1 MEHTLSL
8 ADYLVIAS
16 YFVIIFGIAWY
27 VTKKEN
33 SGENSTNYF
42 LGGRNL
48 GWFAI
53 GASLFAS
60 NIGSEHLIG
69 LAGSGA
75 NGMFPE
81 AQFEILAALILL
93 LLGWV
98 FVPFYMRTGVY
109 TMPEFLE
116 KRYNSGAR
124 TYLSIISII
133 SYVLTKISFTIF
145 AGALVFEV
153 LLGIPFWTGALVVV
167 IATGIYTI
175 FGGLKAV
182 IYTDMIQAFI
192 FIIGGIAVTYFG
204 LQAIG
209 GWENL
214 VDAIQ
219 IGAERDLA
227 KFNDALAAGQEGID
241 KPVTA
246 KQYLSLWGNNEDYP
260 WTAVLFGAPILGI
273 WYWCTDQFIVQRVL
287 SAKDISTARK
297 GTIFGG
303 FLKLLPLFLFVI
315 PGVIAY
321 GLSVD
326 LFPQMFEVSNPIT
339 GKVDT
344 TRDVALPAMVLR
356 ILPVG
361 FRGLVVAGFLA
372 ALMSSLSSVFNSTST
387 LFTFD
392 FYKKWRPAASERE
405 LVNVGRLAT
414 VILVVIGLLWIP
426 LMRKLTEGGGLYT
439 YLQSVQAYIS
449 PPIAA
454 AFLLGIFFKQING
467 KGALV
472 SLWTG
477 FILGI
482 GRLVLQFKNDL
493 SIKEG
498 NGPMFSEGSLLEHLI
513 TMNFLHYAI
522 FLFIVCTV
530 IMIGVSLFTKSSSKA
545 LSDDLTY
552 NKNNTMSIA
561 DLLKSSEF
569 WLSAILVGCVALIW
583 IWFA

>member
-1 MEHTLSL
+1 MHGLQAL
-8 ADYLVIAS
+8 DYIVIAL
-16 YFVIIFGIAWY
+16 YFLLVFGIAWW
-27 VTKKEN
+27 VTTKEKSGAN
-33 SGENSTNYF
+33 SANYF

-75 NGMFPE
+75 KGLFPE

-98 FVPFYMRTGVY
+98 FAPFYMRSGVF

-124 TYLSIISII
+124 TYLSIISIV
-133 SYVLTKISFTIF
+133 SYVLTKISFTIL

-153 LLGIPFWTGALVVV
+153 LLGIPFWTGALLVVL
-167 IATGIYTI
+167 ATGIYTI

-182 IYTDMIQAFI
+182 IYTDMIQACI

-209 GWENL
+209 GWENML
-214 VDAIQ
+214 EAIKVGAGRQADAF
-219 IGAERDLA
+219 AEA
-227 KFNDALAAGQEGID
+227 AAAGVEGVE
-241 KPVTA
+241 KPATA
-246 KQYLSLWGNNEDYP
+246 KQYLSLWANHDKYP
-260 WTAVLFGAPILGI
+260 LTAILLGAPILGI

-287 SAKDISTARK
+287 SAKNIDVARK

-326 LFPQMFEVSNPIT
+326 VHPDMFTVSNPFASE
-339 GKVDT
+339 GAQT
-344 TRDVALPAMVLR
+344 TTTTDVALPAMVLR
-356 ILPVG
+356 VLPIG

-387 LFTFD
+387 LFTID
-392 FYKKWRPAASERE
+392 FYKKWRPNASEKT

-414 VILVVIGLLWIP
+414 VLLVIVALIWIP
-426 LMRKLTEGGGLYT
+426 FMRKLTEGGGLYT

-467 KGALV
+467 KGALA
-472 SLWTG
+472 SLWAG
-477 FILGI
+477 FVLGI
-482 GRLVLQFKNDL
+482 GRLIMEF
-493 SIKEG
+493 SI
-498 NGPMFSEGSLLEHLI
+498 GSGAMETPGGILGALVN
-513 TMNFLHYAI
+513 MNFLHYAI
-522 FLFIVCTV
+522 FLFVVCAS
-530 IMIGVSLFTKSSSKA
+530 IMVFVSLITRNSAKPVDESLVYSAENRLGREIFKKP
-545 LSDDLTY
+545 
-552 NKNNTMSIA
+552 
-561 DLLKSSEF
+561 EF
-569 WLSAILVGCVALIW
+569 WLTVLLIACVLAIW
-583 IWFA
+583 IWFR

>member
-1 MEHTLSL
+1 MVHTLDF
-8 ADYLVIAS
+8 ADYAIIAF
-16 YFVIIFGIAWY
+16 YFTIIFGIAWW
-27 VTKKEN
+27 VTKKEK
-33 SGENSTNYF
+33 SGANSTNYF
-42 LGGRNL
+42 LGGRSL

-75 NGMFPE
+75 NGLFPE

-98 FVPFYMRTGVY
+98 FVPFYMKSGVY

-124 TYLSIISII
+124 TYLSLISII

-145 AGALVFEV
+145 AGAMVFEA
-153 LLGIPFWTGALVVV
+153 LLGIPFWIGALVVV
-167 IATGIYTI
+167 LATGLYTV

-182 IYTDMIQAFI
+182 IYTDMIQALI
-192 FIIGGIAVTYFG
+192 FILGGIAVTYFG

-209 GWENL
+209 GWENM
-214 VDAIQ
+214 VDAINV
-219 IGAERDLA
+219 GAERDISRFKEA
-227 KFNDALAAGQEGID
+227 IAAGQEGLSQ
-241 KPVTA
+241 PSTGS
-246 KQYLSLWGNNEDYP
+246 QYLSLWGNSEKYP
-260 WTAVLFGAPILGI
+260 WTAILLGAPILGI

-287 SAKDISTARK
+287 AARNISEARK

-321 GLSVD
+321 SLSVD
-326 LFPQMFEVSNPIT
+326 EFPGLFEITNPVTGEVT
-339 GKVDT
+339 ATK
-344 TRDVALPAMVLR
+344 DVALPALVLR
-356 ILPVG
+356 VLPVG

-392 FYKKWRPAASERE
+392 FYKKWKPLASEKE
-405 LVNVGRLAT
+405 LVNVGRIAT
-414 VILVVIGLLWIP
+414 GVLVVIGLMWIP
-426 LMRKLTEGGGLYT
+426 VMRQLTEGGGLFT

-467 KGALV
+467 KGALAA
-472 SLWTG
+472 LWTG
-477 FILGI
+477 FVLGI
-482 GRLVLQFKNDL
+482 GRLVLQFMGELRLKNGEGPLLTDG
-493 SIKEG
+493 SI
-498 NGPMFSEGSLLEHLI
+498 LDALV

-522 FLFIVCTV
+522 FLFVVCSAIMILVSLMTQKSSKVLDENLVFSKRESSEKSVFKSGEFVFTV
-530 IMIGVSLFTKSSSKA
+530 IL
-545 LSDDLTY
+545 
-552 NKNNTMSIA
+552 
-561 DLLKSSEF
+561 
-569 WLSAILVGCVALIW
+569 ILCVLGIW
-583 IWFA
+583 IWFK

>member
-1 MEHTLSL
+1 MEHSLSL

-27 VTKKEN
+27 VTKKEK

-192 FIIGGIAVTYFG
+192 FIIGGAAVTYFG
-204 LQAIG
+204 LEAIG
-209 GWENL
+209 GWDNL
-214 VDAIQ
+214 VQAIEV
-219 IGAERDLA
+219 GAQRDLN
-227 KFNDALAAGQEGID
+227 KFQDALAAGQEGID

-260 WTAVLFGAPILGI
+260 WTAIIFGAPILGI

-326 LFPQMFEVSNPIT
+326 LFPEMFEVTNPIT

-392 FYKKWRPAASERE
+392 FYKKWRPNASERE

-477 FILGI
+477 FVLGI
-482 GRLVLQFKNDL
+482 GRLVLQFRNDL
-493 SIKEG
+493 SIRNGEG
-498 NGPMFSEGSLLEHLI
+498 SIFSEGSLLDHLI

-530 IMIGVSLFTKSSSKA
+530 IMIGVSLFTSKSSKA
-545 LSDDLTY
+545 LAEDLTY
-552 NKNNTMSIA
+552 NKNNTMRLSNLI
-561 DLLKSSEF
+561 KTSEF
-569 WLSAILVGCVALIW
+569 WLSVLLVTCVAVIW

>member
-1 MEHTLSL
+1 MVHSL
-8 ADYLVIAS
+8 QLVDYLVIGC
-16 YFVIIFGIAWY
+16 YFAIIFGIAWW
-27 VTKKEN
+27 VTSKEK
-33 SGENSTNYF
+33 SGANSTNYF

-75 NGMFPE
+75 NGLFPE

-98 FVPFYMRTGVY
+98 FVPFYMKSGVY

-124 TYLSIISII
+124 TYLSLISII

-145 AGALVFEV
+145 AGALVFET

-167 IATGIYTI
+167 VATGIYTI

-182 IYTDMIQAFI
+182 IYTDMIQALI
-192 FIIGGIAVTYFG
+192 FILGGAAVTYFG
-204 LQAIG
+204 LKTIG
-209 GWENL
+209 GWDNML
-214 VDAIQ
+214 VAIQ
-219 IGAERDLA
+219 EGAARDMST
-227 KFNDALAAGQEGID
+227 FQDAVASGDTSAN
-241 KPVTA
+241 KPSTA
-246 KQYLSLWGNNEDYP
+246 KQFLSLWGNSDQYP
-260 WTAVLFGAPILGI
+260 IHAVLLGAPILGI

-287 SAKDISTARK
+287 AAKNISAARK

-321 GLSVD
+321 SLSVD
-326 LFPQMFEVSNPIT
+326 KFPGLFEVINPDT
-339 GKVDT
+339 GEVELTK
-344 TRDVALPAMVLR
+344 DVALPALVLR
-356 ILPVG
+356 VLPVG

-392 FYKKWRPAASERE
+392 FYKKWKPLASEKE
-405 LVNVGRLAT
+405 LVNVGRVAT
-414 VILVVIGLLWIP
+414 GVLVGIGLLWIP
-426 LMRKLTEGGGLYT
+426 VMRQLTEGGGLFT

-454 AFLLGIFFKQING
+454 AFLLGIFVKKING
-467 KGALV
+467 KGALT
-472 SLWTG
+472 SLWVG
-477 FILGI
+477 FVLGI
-482 GRLVLQFKNDL
+482 GRLVIEFQNALRLDAGKSALF
-493 SIKEG
+493 
-498 NGPMFSEGSLLEHLI
+498 PEGSLIDWLVSMRFLE
-513 TMNFLHYAI
+513 YAI
-522 FLFIVCTV
+522 FLFVVCSAIMVIVSILTQKSSKVVDAKLVYGKDDKASPGIFKSVEFILTV
-530 IMIGVSLFTKSSSKA
+530 I
-545 LSDDLTY
+545 
-552 NKNNTMSIA
+552 
-561 DLLKSSEF
+561 
-569 WLSAILVGCVALIW
+569 LVVLVFV
-583 IWFA
+583 IWFWFR

>member
-1 MEHTLSL
+1 MATLQAL
-8 ADYLVIAS
+8 DFIIIAL
-16 YFVIIFGIAWY
+16 YFTVVFGIAWY
-27 VTKKEN
+27 VTTKEKSGAN
-33 SGENSTNYF
+33 SANYF

-75 NGMFPE
+75 KGLFPE

-98 FVPFYMRTGVY
+98 FVPFYMKSGVF

-124 TYLSIISII
+124 TYLSLISII
-133 SYVLTKISFTIF
+133 SYVLTKISFTIL

-153 LLGIPFWTGALVVV
+153 LLGIPFWTGAVLVVL
-167 IATGIYTI
+167 ATGVYTI

-182 IYTDMIQAFI
+182 IYTDMIQAVI
-192 FIIGGIAVTYFG
+192 FVLGGVAVAYFG
-204 LQAIG
+204 LKTIG
-209 GWENL
+209 GWDNMME
-214 VDAIQ
+214 AIR
-219 IGAERDLA
+219 IGTEQQAELFSQA
-227 KFNDALAAGQEGID
+227 IAAGEEGME
-241 KPVTA
+241 KPATA
-246 KQYLSLWGNNEDYP
+246 KQYLSLWANDDKYP
-260 WTAVLFGAPILGI
+260 LTAILLGAPILGI

-287 SAKDISTARK
+287 AAKNIEVARK

-303 FLKLLPLFLFVI
+303 FLKLLPLFIFVI

-321 GLSVD
+321 SLSVETYPD
-326 LFPQMFEVSNPIT
+326 MFTVTNPFAEE
-339 GKVDT
+339 GQQT
-344 TRDVALPAMVLR
+344 TTTTDVALPAMVLR
-356 ILPVG
+356 ILPIG

-387 LFTFD
+387 LFTID
-392 FYKKWRPAASERE
+392 FYKKWKPLAGEKE
-405 LVNVGRLAT
+405 LVNIGRLAT
-414 VILVVIGLLWIP
+414 IILVMIALGWIP
-426 LMRKLTEGGGLYT
+426 FMRKLTEGGGLYT

-467 KGALV
+467 RGAL
-472 SLWTG
+472 SALWTG

-482 GRLVLQFKNDL
+482 GRLVL
-493 SIKEG
+493 E
-498 NGPMFSEGSLLEHLI
+498 FSVGTGVMDAPGGLLGALVD
-513 TMNFLHYAI
+513 MNFLHYAI
-522 FLFIVCTV
+522 FLFVVCAS
-530 IMIGVSLFTKSSSKA
+530 IMVFVSLLTRKTSKVLEENLVYSA
-545 LSDDLTY
+545 KDRLGAQIF
-552 NKNNTMSIA
+552 K
-561 DLLKSSEF
+561 KSEF
-569 WLSAILVGCVALIW
+569 WLTVLLIACVLTIW
-583 IWFA
+583 LYFI

>member
-1 MEHTLSL
+1 MENLNIFDFVVIGL
-8 ADYLVIAS
+8 YFALV
-16 YFVIIFGIAWY
+16 FGIAWF
-27 VTKKEN
+27 VTVKEK
-33 SGENSTNYF
+33 SGASSSDYF

-75 NGMFPE
+75 NGLFPE

-98 FVPFYMRTGVY
+98 FVPFYMKTGVF

-116 KRYNSGAR
+116 KRYNSGSR
-124 TYLSIISII
+124 MYLSIISII

-167 IATGIYTI
+167 IATGVYTI

-192 FIIGGIAVTYFG
+192 FILGGAAVTYFG

-209 GWENL
+209 GWDNMLEAL
-214 VDAIQ
+214 Q
-219 IGAERDLA
+219 IGAERDWT
-227 KFNDALAAGQEGID
+227 KFQTALAAGEEGAE
-241 KPVTA
+241 KPATA
-246 KQYLSLWGNNEDYP
+246 MQYLSLWGNNEKYP

-321 GLSVD
+321 SLSVEQ
-326 LFPQMFEVSNPIT
+326 FQEMFNITNPIT
-339 GKVDT
+339 GATET
-344 TRDVALPAMVLR
+344 TKDVALPAMVLR
-356 ILPVG
+356 VLPAG

-392 FYKKWRPAASERE
+392 FYKKWKPNASEKH

-414 VILVVIGLLWIP
+414 VVLVGIGLMWIP
-426 LMRKLTEGGGLYT
+426 LMRQLTEGGGLYT

-467 KGALV
+467 KGALTA
-472 SLWTG
+472 LWVG
-477 FILGI
+477 FVLGI
-482 GRLVLQFKNDL
+482 GRLILEFKNDL
-493 SIKEG
+493 SIKAD
-498 NGPMFSEGSLLEHLI
+498 NGPIFSEGSMMDTLVS
-513 TMNFLHYAI
+513 MNFLHYAI
-522 FLFIVCTV
+522 FLFVVCTV
-530 IMIGVSLFTKSSSKA
+530 IMVFVSLVTQKSSKELDESLVYKREGKENIFKTTEFY
-545 LSDDLTY
+545 LT
-552 NKNNTMSIA
+552 
-561 DLLKSSEF
+561 LLIIF
-569 WLSAILVGCVALIW
+569 LVLVLW
-583 IWFA
+583 WVFR

>member
-1 MEHTLSL
+1 MGSL
-8 ADYLVIAS
+8 DYIVIGV
-16 YFVIIFGIAWY
+16 YFLFVFGIAWY
-27 VTKKEN
+27 VSYKEKFGDD
-33 SGENSTNYF
+33 SSSYF
-42 LGGRNL
+42 LGGRDL

-75 NGMFPE
+75 RGFFPE

-98 FVPFYMRTGVY
+98 FVPFYMKSGVF

-124 TYLSIISII
+124 MYLSIISIL
-133 SYVLTKISFTIF
+133 SYVLTKISFTVF

-153 LLGIPFWTGALVVV
+153 LLGIPFWQGALFVV

-182 IYTDMIQAFI
+182 IYTDMVQSII
-192 FIIGGIAVTYFG
+192 FILGGVCVAYFG

-209 GWENL
+209 GWENML
-214 VDAIQ
+214 SAIEVGTQRQAEAWKASGEVGDAPQ
-219 IGAERDLA
+219 T
-227 KFNDALAAGQEGID
+227 AA
-241 KPVTA
+241 
-246 KQYLSLWGNNEDYP
+246 QYLSLWNNHEKYP
-260 WTAVLFGAPILGI
+260 LDAILLGAPILGI

-287 SAKDISTARK
+287 SAKNISHARR

-303 FLKLLPLFLFVI
+303 FLKLLPLFIFVI

-321 GLSVD
+321 ALSVD
-326 LFPQMFEVSNPIT
+326 LYPDLFTVTNPVT
-339 GKVDT
+339 GTKET
-344 TRDVALPAMVLR
+344 TTDVALPAMVLN
-356 ILPVG
+356 ILPMGV
-361 FRGLVVAGFLA
+361 RGLVVAGFLA

-392 FYKKWRPAASERE
+392 FYKKWRPNASEAT
-405 LVNVGRLAT
+405 LVNVGRGAT
-414 VILVVIGLLWIP
+414 MVLVAIGVLWIP

-454 AFLLGIFFKQING
+454 AFLLGIFYKRING

-472 SLWTG
+472 ALWTG

-482 GRLVLQFKNDL
+482 GRLILEFKNDL
-493 SIKEG
+493 AIKSGSSPFIGEEG
-498 NGPMFSEGSLLEHLI
+498 LI
-513 TMNFLHYAI
+513 GYLVHMNFLRYAI
-522 FLFIVCTV
+522 FLFVVCS
-530 IMIGVSLFTKSSSKA
+530 ILMLAVSLLTGSKDHPKPITANGTRIFTREDLRSPEFA
-545 LSDDLTY
+545 LS
-552 NKNNTMSIA
+552 I
-561 DLLKSSEF
+561 LLVVAVLGI
-569 WLSAILVGCVALIW
+569 WL
-583 IWFA
+583 WF